1 LTVQAGQ
8 VQVCLLIDF
17 YNQSIT
23 KEGAMKVLG
32 EPVDVQEPITLIER
46 QAFLKLP
53 IKERRKIMAKQ
64 AKEMEDHY
72 KRGKAEDLETGEIVE
87 Y

>member
-1 LTVQAGQ
+1 
-8 VQVCLLIDF
+8 
-17 YNQSIT
+17 
-23 KEGAMKVLG
+23 MKVLG

-64 AKEMEDHY
+64 AREMASDY
-72 KRGKAEDLETGEIVE
+72 KAGKVEDLETGEIVE

>member
-1 LTVQAGQ
+1 
-8 VQVCLLIDF
+8 
-17 YNQSIT
+17 
-23 KEGAMKVLG
+23 MKTLH
-32 EPVDVQEPITLIER
+32 ETVDVQEPITLIER

-64 AKEMEDHY
+64 AREMAVDY
-72 KRGKAEDLETGEIVE
+72 KAGKVEDLETGEIVE

>member
-1 LTVQAGQ
+1 VAETRPAYARK
-8 VQVCLLIDF
+8 D
-17 YNQSIT
+17 
-23 KEGAMKVLG
+23 AMKTLH
-32 EPVDVQEPITLIER
+32 ETVDVQEPITLIER

-64 AKEMEDHY
+64 AREMAVDY
-72 KRGKAEDLETGEIVE
+72 KAGKVEDLETGEIVE

>member
-1 LTVQAGQ
+1 M
-8 VQVCLLIDF
+8 
-17 YNQSIT
+17 T
-23 KEGAMKVLG
+23 KGEAMKNLH
-32 EPVDVQEPITLIER
+32 ETVDVQEPITLVER

-53 IKERRKIMAKQ
+53 IEERRKIMAKQ

-72 KRGKAEDLETGEIVE
+72 KQGKVEDLETGEIVE

>member
-8 VQVCLLIDF
+8 AQVCLLIDF

-53 IKERRKIMAKQ
+53 IEERRKIMAKQ
-64 AKEMEDHY
+64 AREMAANY
-72 KRGKAEDLETGEIVE
+72 KAWKVEDLETGEIVE
-87 Y
+87 R

>member
-1 LTVQAGQ
+1 METPHK
-8 VQVCLLIDF
+8 
-17 YNQSIT
+17 T
-23 KEGAMKVLG
+23 
-32 EPVDVQEPITLIER
+32 VDVQEPITLIER

-72 KRGKAEDLETGEIVE
+72 KQGKVEDLETDEIIE